1 MKSFRLYCHLLLVLL
16 GLIGLSTNVQA
27 QEKISDPIRVQ
38 LAWYHQA
45 QFAGFYI
52 AEIRKH
58 FKNEGL
64 NVTLVEGGSNINPIT
79 EIQEGRAD
87 VAVSWLS
94 NAYNLSNDQKSV
106 SNVAQ
111 IFSGSSLAVAC
122 RISAGVFTPQDM
134 VGKKVGV
141 WEVGDEALVKK
152 MIQLLSIPPESVE
165 LVKQA
170 PNGQDL
176 VDGKV
181 ACATIMTYNEYW
193 QILAAGVPASD
204 LIVISPDLFQIAH
217 IEDGLYVSTE
227 RLKSPIFR
235 EQLVR
240 LVKALRQGWAE
251 ARIAPTLAVETIER
265 MAPKL
270 NKEHQHHMLESILGT
285 IPSSPDQFGLLDL
298 SKYYSEVNLL
308 LAKVDDKKAPG
319 HLWTYEI
326 WNELKK
332 ADGKSTPLTQA
343 TKFYA
348 TSITGMLAFKVLVY
362 LGVFTFALSGVLEAI
377 NRHYDL
383 WGRLI
388 LAFLSGVGG
397 GTLRDLI
404 IGGDR
409 LPFYYVKDITYP
421 LGILIV
427 VLITTVIVL
436 MYEDAPQSKTFKTIK
451 KYADILGF
459 SMLAITGAV
468 ISISAGLPWFW
479 APICAALTC
488 AGGGML
494 RDIVI
499 NQEPSTFKGVIYE
512 EAAIVGALFLVGGL
526 MISNHF
532 EYTAVPVYI
541 SLILSV
547 ILIAC
552 LRILIYKYH
561 WHYPKSLG
569 GNMTPDQH

>member
-1 MKSFRLYCHLLLVLL
+1 
-16 GLIGLSTNVQA
+16 
-27 QEKISDPIRVQ
+27 
-38 LAWYHQA
+38 
-45 QFAGFYI
+45 
-52 AEIRKH
+52 
-58 FKNEGL
+58 
-64 NVTLVEGGSNINPIT
+64 
-79 EIQEGRAD
+79 
-87 VAVSWLS
+87 
-94 NAYNLSNDQKSV
+94 
-106 SNVAQ
+106 
-111 IFSGSSLAVAC
+111 
-122 RISAGVFTPQDM
+122 
-134 VGKKVGV
+134 
-141 WEVGDEALVKK
+141 
-152 MIQLLSIPPESVE
+152 
-165 LVKQA
+165 
-170 PNGQDL
+170 
-176 VDGKV
+176 
-181 ACATIMTYNEYW
+181 
-193 QILAAGVPASD
+193 
-204 LIVISPDLFQIAH
+204 
-217 IEDGLYVSTE
+217 
-227 RLKSPIFR
+227 
-235 EQLVR
+235 
-240 LVKALRQGWAE
+240 
-251 ARIAPTLAVETIER
+251 
-265 MAPKL
+265 
-270 NKEHQHHMLESILGT
+270 
-285 IPSSPDQFGLLDL
+285 
-298 SKYYSEVNLL
+298 
-308 LAKVDDKKAPG
+308 
-319 HLWTYEI
+319 
-326 WNELKK
+326 
-332 ADGKSTPLTQA
+332 
-343 TKFYA
+343 
-348 TSITGMLAFKVLVY
+348 MLAFKVLVY

-532 EYTAVPVYI
+532 EYTA
-541 SLILSV
+541 
-547 ILIAC
+547 
-552 LRILIYKYH
+552 
-561 WHYPKSLG
+561 
-569 GNMTPDQH
+569 